1 MRLGIRL
8 LFAFFLIN
16 GIAAFFVLRVFVA
29 EIKPSVREVMEDMM
43 VDTAHILAE
52 LASDDLASG
61 SLQTGG
67 SAFARHVQHYASR
80 PVDAAIWGFSKQSL
94 DYRVYV
100 TDAAGRVV
108 FDSQSQAVGQD
119 FSQWRDVALTL
130 RGEYGARMSRDTP
143 GDDTSGVMHVS
154 APIFVQSRIAGVL
167 TVAKPTRTVQR
178 FIDRAEHKVLMGG
191 LLLLALSAA
200 VGVAVTLW
208 MVWNVRRLRDYALSV
223 QGPEAGTHTA
233 AASPVLAVPQV
244 PGELGDLARAMD
256 RMRARLEGHGYIEN
270 YVRALTHELK
280 SPVAAI
286 RGAGEL
292 LQEDLPADDRA
303 LFAAQVVQQSERLQR
318 LIDRLLEQR
327 QHAEAQ
333 GLVALHDC
341 ARTAL
346 AHTQARAAQ
355 RGVALTLT
363 GQGASGPWEAELI
376 TLALCNLIDN
386 AIDFSPAGSTVAVE
400 LQGSTVAVQDS
411 GPGVPDYALTR
422 LGERFFTTARPSGE
436 RSGSG
441 LGLAIV
447 QRVVALHG
455 GRMAVRNTAPGLRVT
470 LHFPG

>member
-1 MRLGIRL
+1 
-8 LFAFFLIN
+8 
-16 GIAAFFVLRVFVA
+16 
-29 EIKPSVREVMEDMM
+29 
-43 VDTAHILAE
+43 
-52 LASDDLASG
+52 
-61 SLQTGG
+61 
-67 SAFARHVQHYASR
+67 
-80 PVDAAIWGFSKQSL
+80 
-94 DYRVYV
+94 
-100 TDAAGRVV
+100 
-108 FDSQSQAVGQD
+108 
-119 FSQWRDVALTL
+119 
-130 RGEYGARMSRDTP
+130 
-143 GDDTSGVMHVS
+143 
-154 APIFVQSRIAGVL
+154 
-167 TVAKPTRTVQR
+167 
-178 FIDRAEHKVLMGG
+178 
-191 LLLLALSAA
+191 
-200 VGVAVTLW
+200 
-208 MVWNVRRLRDYALSV
+208 
-223 QGPEAGTHTA
+223 
-233 AASPVLAVPQV
+233 VLAVPQV

-256 RMRARLEGHGYIEN
+256 RMRARLEGHGYIEA

-292 LQEDLPADDRA
+292 LQEDLPAGDRA

-318 LIDRLLEQR
+318 LIDRLLELSKLEQR

-333 GLVALHDC
+333 GVVALHDC

-376 TLALCNLIDN
+376 TLALTNLIDN
-386 AIDFSPAGSTVAVE
+386 AIDFSPTGSTVAVE

-455 GRMAVRNTAPGLRVT
+455 GHMAVRNTAPGLRVE
-470 LHFPG
+470 LHLPH